1 MLNILIAIASAS
13 FASANT
19 RGPLIFRVLRIEFV
33 AEAIGIEDLL
43 CYEEAYEDK
52 EKHIRYKVMVFFV
65 LTAVVGSCVYSC
77 GLIWYMVD
85 FEIEWEADNGPSES
99 KKERSHL
106 YVAICSL
113 IFCFVS
119 SVVIF
124 FVVTFSTRKWTSDHL
139 RKRSMFYKFIDFIVC
154 LVVKFGRK
162 NIGFIEQDSFIPHEN
177 K

>member
-13 FASANT
+13 FASANKK
-19 RGPLIFRVLRIEFV
+19 GPLIFRVLRIEFV

-52 EKHIRYKVMVFFV
+52 ERHRRYKVMVFCV
-65 LTAVVGSCVYSC
+65 LIAVVGSCVYSC

-85 FEIEWEADNGPSES
+85 LEIEWEADNGPLES
-99 KKERSHL
+99 KKESSHI
-106 YVAICSL
+106 YVAIGSL

-124 FVVTFSTRKWTSDHL
+124 FVVTFSTRKWTSDHI
-139 RKRSMFYKFIDFIVC
+139 RKRSLFYKFIDFVIC

-162 NIGFIEQDSFIPHEN
+162 NIGFIEHDSFTPREN
-177 K
+177 